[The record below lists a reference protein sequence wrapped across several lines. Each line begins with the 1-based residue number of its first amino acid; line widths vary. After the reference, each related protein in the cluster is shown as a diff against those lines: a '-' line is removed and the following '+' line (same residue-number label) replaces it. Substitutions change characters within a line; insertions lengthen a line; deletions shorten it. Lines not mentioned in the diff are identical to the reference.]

1 MLFGGR
7 VAEEMIFGEEDVT
20 TGAGNDIERATA
32 MARRMVTQFGMSEVI
47 GLVAVGDA
55 EHEVF
60 LGRELVQRRQVSE
73 HTARLV
79 DQEVKRILDEAHD
92 KARQV
97 LESNADLLERI
108 AGALLERET
117 LDRTQIEAL
126 ERGDPLP
133 PLPVPPAPAP
143 KTPDVAHR
151 PVPAPPPPMALPG
164 GEGPLPGPAPGITL
178 PSDTEE
184 DATP

>member
-7 VAEEMIFGEEDVT
+7 VAEEMIFGPEDVT

-47 GLVAVGDA
+47 GLVAIGDS

-60 LGRELVQRRQVSE
+60 LGREIGQRRQVSE

-92 KARQV
+92 TARTV
-97 LESNADLLERI
+97 LEQNTDLLERI
-108 AGALLERET
+108 AQALLERET
-117 LDRTQIEAL
+117 LDRDQIETL
-126 ERGDPLP
+126 ERGEPLRPVPVEP
-133 PLPVPPAPAP
+133 PLKGAAPPAPR
-143 KTPDVAHR
+143 H
-151 PVPAPPPPMALPG
+151 APPQGSPLALPG
-164 GEGPLPGPAPGITL
+164 GDGPLPGPAPGVA
-178 PSDTEE
+178 PSRDDEE
-184 DATP
+184 EIPS